1 MYATVAILSASAR
14 AAVTGSIAPG
24 PSSRSFAIAFWVAGA
39 ATSVAV
45 LSSVMNRSARMLV
58 KKLMDPMVRWAR
70 DGEDRDVRV
79 RS

>member
-1 MYATVAILSASAR
+1 
-14 AAVTGSIAPG
+14 
-24 PSSRSFAIAFWVAGA
+24 
-39 ATSVAV
+39 
-45 LSSVMNRSARMLV
+45 MNRSARMLV

>member
-1 MYATVAILSASAR
+1 
-14 AAVTGSIAPG
+14 VT
-24 PSSRSFAIAFWVAGA
+24 
-39 ATSVAV
+39 
-45 LSSVMNRSARMLV
+45 NRSALMVV